1 MDIKNIK
8 IKDNETIEIRIS
20 DNTKIRIEKT
30 GEKSTFVSIK
40 HYKTYL
46 SNEINLREYS
56 KYRES
61 RKHKDCS
68 WSTCE
73 SSFKNSD
80 GTYVNV
86 EHTAFHK

>member
-8 IKDNETIEIRIS
+8 IKDNETIEVRIS
-20 DNTKIRIEKT
+20 DDTKISIEKT
-30 GEKSTFVSIK
+30 SKKTTFVSIG
-40 HYKTYL
+40 HYNTCL

-56 KYRES
+56 KHRRS

-73 SSFKNSD
+73 SRFKNSD
-80 GTYVNV
+80 GAYVIV
-86 EHTAFHK
+86 DHTAFNK